1 MTIRRL
7 TLMASAAAL
16 TAAWA
21 LPAAAAPGAGVSLP
35 AERAHTANVQQVGWF
50 RNRRDDTY
58 YVDGSGEHVRAPG
71 ADVDTNASGSRV
83 RAPFVDVDTQGND
96 VRVRAPF
103 VNIIR
108 PKNWAD

>member
-1 MTIRRL
+1 MTIRRF

-16 TAAWA
+16 AAAWA
-21 LPAAAAPGAGVSLP
+21 MPAAAAPGAGVSVP
-35 AERAHTANVQQVGWF
+35 AERVQNVQKVGWF
-50 RNRRDDTY
+50 RNRRDETY

-71 ADVDTNASGSRV
+71 ADVDTNSRGTRV
-83 RAPFVDVDTQGND
+83 LAPFVDVDTQGND